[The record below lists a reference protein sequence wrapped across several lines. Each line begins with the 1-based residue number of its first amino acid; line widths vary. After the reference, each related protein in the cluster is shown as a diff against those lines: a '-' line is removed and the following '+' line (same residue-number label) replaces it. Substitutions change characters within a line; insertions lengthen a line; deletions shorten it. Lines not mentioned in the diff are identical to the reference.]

1 MDLLH
6 LFLENTIAIEHLK
19 NLPHQ
24 IKSKRDPTR
33 LSNRHTPQVLMR
45 LQQ

>member
-24 IKSKRDPTR
+24 IKSKRDPQGCQIGI
-33 LSNRHTPQVLMR
+33 RHR
-45 LQQ
+45 S